1 MNCNDPT
8 VSADERQGLRGS
20 DSHASA
26 TKPRRKDALLDG
38 ANPGATQ
45 AQNGLD
51 VRSAVPLHLRPVL
64 NGYSEVAAV
73 GICSERSLRR
83 HIATGRV
90 KRSIIRNGRNLRFVV
105 ATLIDELRQ
114 AEE

>member
-1 MNCNDPT
+1 MRNPRDEFDDGREVAPT
-8 VSADERQGLRGS
+8 P
-20 DSHASA
+20 DSHAA
-26 TKPRRKDALLDG
+26 AAKPSRKAALPDG
-38 ANPGATQ
+38 ANWGADQ
-45 AQNGLD
+45 PQNALD

-64 NGYSEVAAV
+64 NGYAEVQAC

-90 KRSIIRNGRNLRFVV
+90 KRSVIRNGRNLRFVV
-105 ATLIDELRQ
+105 QILIDELRE